1 MSSEIEYQTEGMQR
15 TAAQVDGQ
23 VEPLIS
29 RAEDRVMDAARHQDE
44 RKWGTKDLGAPL
56 AFGHMYEKRLRD
68 LEYQIHE
75 LVQATGEFSQKVK
88 LAAAQA
94 NATEEEIAEIFG
106 NHEQSLSDPGRT
118 VAQSSPQTGQH
129 RTPGTWES

>member
-15 TAAQVDGQ
+15 TAAQVDSQ

-44 RKWGTKDLGAPL
+44 RKWGTKDLGAPIT
-56 AFGHMYEKRLRD
+56 FGHMYEKRLRE
-68 LEYQIHE
+68 LEDQIRK

-88 LAAAQA
+88 LAASRAH
-94 NATEEEIAEIFG
+94 ATEEEITQIFSSQD
-106 NHEQSLSDPGRT
+106 QSLETQEHTSVSGSHTAYGPTRIVPLG
-118 VAQSSPQTGQH
+118 
-129 RTPGTWES
+129 